1 MKAVRLKAGSAGK
14 ARFDGVLG
22 HRSFRRLFAGVTASR
37 IGDAMTFIVITW
49 LALRAGGP
57 RAVGLV
63 AFAGGC
69 AGPVT
74 APVIGHLIDRLG
86 LRLLMLTDNLARG
99 CLMASMGILLELGIA
114 RLGYLVAFA
123 AGAAALSPA
132 TELARDVGV
141 PALVGEGQLDAANRL
156 LSSSWDLA
164 AWIGP
169 ALAGLAMGVVG
180 PAPVL
185 FIDSA
190 TFIAMALVALGMPGR
205 CGQPPTGGDQGLAAG
220 FRLLWR
226 LRPVAI
232 ITLIGVADLF
242 LAGVMEVFLPAFSKL
257 TLHEGPAVYGLLVS
271 LAGLACLAG
280 TLFLTPLVSR
290 LGYGSALIVVL
301 AVRGLAVLPI
311 ALAGSWWLAAVL
323 VSLAA
328 VPDGS
333 FFPISATI
341 RQRLI
346 PAQERGKVAG
356 ASGAL
361 GAAGFPLGSAV
372 GGLLIAAAGT
382 RFTAAAMAFGYVS
395 LAAAVLPVWSAF
407 ERLGRRTGTDQVP
420 VAVGALDPPDRRP
433 VL

>member
-1 MKAVRLKAGSAGK
+1 MFL
-14 ARFDGVLG
+14 
-22 HRSFRRLFAGVTASR
+22 RLFAGITFSR
-37 IGDAMTFIVITW
+37 VGDAMTFIVMSW
-49 LALRAGGP
+49 LALRTGGP

-69 AGPVT
+69 AGPVS
-74 APVIGHLIDRLG
+74 APVIGHLIDRFG
-86 LRLLMLTDNLARG
+86 LRCLMLTDNLARG
-99 CLMASMGILLELGIA
+99 SLMTALAVLVDLGIA

-123 AGAAALSPA
+123 VGAALLSPA
-132 TELARDVGV
+132 TELARDVAL

-156 LSSSWDLA
+156 MSASWDVA

-169 ALAGLAMGVVG
+169 AMAGIALGGIG

-185 FIDSA
+185 FADAA
-190 TFIAMALVALGMPGR
+190 TFFTMAVVSLGMPGR
-205 CGQPPTGGDQGLAAG
+205 PIHQRQEGDHGLAAG
-220 FRLLWR
+220 FWLLWR

-232 ITLIGVADLF
+232 ITLIGVANLF

-271 LAGLACLAG
+271 LAGLTCLAG
-280 TLFLTPLVSR
+280 TLVLPPLVTR
-290 LGYGSALIVVL
+290 LGHGPALTVVL
-301 AVRGLAVLPI
+301 LLRMLAILPI
-311 ALAGSWWLAAVL
+311 AFAGSWWLAAVF
-323 VSLAA
+323 VVLAA
-328 VPDGS
+328 MPDGS

-346 PAQERGKVAG
+346 PPRARGKVAG
-356 ASGAL
+356 AAGAL
-361 GAAGFPLGSAV
+361 GAAGFPLGSAA

-382 RFTAAAMAFGYVS
+382 RFTAAAMAFGYLP
-395 LAAAVLPVWSAF
+395 LAAAVVPVWSAL
-407 ERLGRRTGTDQVP
+407 ESLGRRAGAHQVP